1 MIFVATVVG
10 LLSLASG
17 VITIHLIVSAFRDSI
32 VQGLLS
38 LLLPF
43 YLAYWAVARFEHPQR
58 RPMLWTFFGA
68 PVLAAAIWGV
78 WGFIMFSKMGS

>member
-1 MIFVATVVG
+1 MIFVTTIAG

-17 VITIHLIVSAFRDSI
+17 VIAIYLIVSAFRDSI

-43 YLAYWAVARFEHPQR
+43 YLAYWAFTRFEHPQR

-68 PVLAAAIWGV
+68 PLLAAAIWGV
-78 WGFIMFSKMGS
+78 WGFITFSKMGS